1 MNKLIFSLTLL
12 AITLASCDRNEVINE
27 TTIEHYNYS
36 SEISQNRVLL
46 AKAINE
52 AINMNPDLAATIIT
66 ECNKK
71 IDGDKNVLCK
81 NLFDIPLNHSQ
92 NIKIHTLINGS
103 SQIKKTKSVTNS
115 SNFANSII
123 SKDSL
128 VQIYYYLGDSDSTS
142 TSYEGIVVIP
152 EDVEENEKKDLLVV
166 KNDGTTTF
174 IRSDVDPN
182 KNYLVISRNERANF
196 DNLQNQIINTQ
207 KKNKEELVNGKT
219 MRITKASFT
228 SMDAKRTYESWW
240 GGEPEVRLNIIYAF
254 FDSRTN
260 TFMEL
265 RNATFMYPKSWI
277 NNGTFKNKIKWNQS
291 VVECPFWYQYESY
304 YGRRLVWT
312 EEDGDTKEKEINQ
325 EHIDPITN
333 IKTVIKF
340 KVPASDNDDLISDN
354 WIDYFNTQPG
364 EQRWG
369 AIKFVLSFE

>member
-1 MNKLIFSLTLL
+1 M
-12 AITLASCDRNEVINE
+12 
-27 TTIEHYNYS
+27 
-36 SEISQNRVLL
+36 
-46 AKAINE
+46 
-52 AINMNPDLAATIIT
+52 
-66 ECNKK
+66 
-71 IDGDKNVLCK
+71 
-81 NLFDIPLNHSQ
+81 
-92 NIKIHTLINGS
+92 
-103 SQIKKTKSVTNS
+103 
-115 SNFANSII
+115 
-123 SKDSL
+123 
-128 VQIYYYLGDSDSTS
+128 
-142 TSYEGIVVIP
+142 
-152 EDVEENEKKDLLVV
+152 
-166 KNDGTTTF
+166 
-174 IRSDVDPN
+174 
-182 KNYLVISRNERANF
+182 
-196 DNLQNQIINTQ
+196 QNQIINTQ

-333 IKTVIKF
+333 IKTVIKV

>member
-128 VQIYYYLGDSDSTS
+128 VQIYYY
-142 TSYEGIVVIP
+142 
-152 EDVEENEKKDLLVV
+152 
-166 KNDGTTTF
+166 
-174 IRSDVDPN
+174 
-182 KNYLVISRNERANF
+182 
-196 DNLQNQIINTQ
+196 
-207 KKNKEELVNGKT
+207 
-219 MRITKASFT
+219 
-228 SMDAKRTYESWW
+228 
-240 GGEPEVRLNIIYAF
+240 
-254 FDSRTN
+254 
-260 TFMEL
+260 
-265 RNATFMYPKSWI
+265 
-277 NNGTFKNKIKWNQS
+277 
-291 VVECPFWYQYESY
+291 
-304 YGRRLVWT
+304 
-312 EEDGDTKEKEINQ
+312 
-325 EHIDPITN
+325 
-333 IKTVIKF
+333 
-340 KVPASDNDDLISDN
+340 
-354 WIDYFNTQPG
+354 
-364 EQRWG
+364 
-369 AIKFVLSFE
+369 

>member
-103 SQIKKTKSVTNS
+103 SQIKKTKSVTKS

-333 IKTVIKF
+333 IKTVIKV

>member
-333 IKTVIKF
+333 IKTVIKV